1 LWGRRSVA
9 RCGAATTREQFQSR
23 DAGNPGSDTTARHDA
38 MHEIDPAEIGSILVR
53 EVNWVGDAILTLPAL
68 AALRRRFPTASVSVL
83 GRPWVAGLFADQPA
97 VSRVISYQSDASH
110 RGLSGRWALAQE
122 LRRQRFDLAVLFPN
136 SLDAALTLWLAG
148 IPRRVGIP
156 AEGRR
161 LLLTHPVR
169 VTSNPMERHQVFT
182 YLAVVRSLGADGDP
196 TPRLAVGSEATQVAD
211 RLLAA
216 SGVDPGAR
224 CLAVNPG
231 SVYGSAKRWPAERF
245 AEAAD
250 VLADRWGARVLLV
263 GSSKENAVLEAVA
276 RAMRHEPIRL
286 GGRTDLRALAA
297 VLRRSRLVLTNDTGT
312 MHVAA
317 AVGAPVVAVFGPTDA
332 ETTGPCGSRARVVRE
347 SVACSPCLLR
357 ECPIDHRCMTR
368 VTVAQVVQ
376 AAEELVAQTDGVT
389 CPVAQVAVSP
399 APRSAIEPPAAFLD
413 RDGTIIEDP
422 GYLGDPDKIQFI
434 PGAQEA
440 LRALRAAG
448 YRLIVVT
455 NQAGVAR
462 GIITETDVRRVNE
475 RLQELLT
482 AAGVPVDGIY
492 YCPHHAEA
500 GSLEYR
506 KDCPSRK
513 PGPGMVEQARRDF
526 GVDVAR
532 SVIIGDHL
540 SDAAVARH
548 FPGMRGIMV
557 LTGHGAGQYEKVQA
571 GATPVPD
578 HIAPDLRS
586 AVDWLLRQ
594 SRG

>member
-1 LWGRRSVA
+1 
-9 RCGAATTREQFQSR
+9 
-23 DAGNPGSDTTARHDA
+23 
-38 MHEIDPAEIGSILVR
+38 MHEIDPADIGSILVR
-53 EVNWVGDAILTLPAL
+53 QVNWVGDAILTLPAL
-68 AALRRRFPTASVSVL
+68 AALRRRFPQAEISVL
-83 GRPWVAGLFADQPA
+83 GRPWVTGLFADQPVA
-97 VSRVISYQSDASH
+97 DRVIAYQSDGAH
-110 RGLSGRWALAQE
+110 RGLSGRWALARD
-122 LRRQRFDLAVLFPN
+122 LRRKRFDLAVLFPN
-136 SLDAALTLWLAG
+136 SLDSAVVPWLAG
-148 IPRRVGIP
+148 IPRRVGTP
-156 AEGRR
+156 TEGRR

-169 VTSNPMERHQVFT
+169 GALRPTERHQVFRH
-182 YLAVVRSLGADGDP
+182 LAVVRSLGADGDP
-196 TPRLAVGSEATQVAD
+196 TPRLAVGAEAVQAAD
-211 RLLAA
+211 RLLAEA
-216 SGVDPGAR
+216 GVDPEEW

-245 AEAAD
+245 AATAD

-263 GSSKENAVLEAVA
+263 GSGKETAVLEAVA

-286 GGRTDLRALAA
+286 GGRTDLRTLAA
-297 VLRRSRLVLTNDTGT
+297 VLRRSRLLLTNDTGT
-312 MHVAA
+312 MHVAT
-317 AVGAPVVAVFGPTDA
+317 AVSAPVVAVFGPTDA
-332 ETTGPCGSRARVVRE
+332 EATGPCGSRARLVRE

-357 ECPIDHRCMTR
+357 ECPIDHRCMTG
-368 VTVAQVVQ
+368 VTVSQVVQ
-376 AAEELVAQTDGVT
+376 AAEDLLAQTDRGT
-389 CPVAQVAVSP
+389 CPVAQVLVASSRRP
-399 APRSAIEPPAAFLD
+399 TLESPAAFLD

-440 LRALRAAG
+440 LGALRGAG

-462 GIITETDVRRVNE
+462 GLITEGDVRRVNL

-500 GSLEYR
+500 GPPEYR

-526 GVDVAR
+526 GLDVAR
-532 SVIIGDHL
+532 SVIVGDHL

-586 AVDWLLRQ
+586 AVEWLLRQ
-594 SRG
+594 SGR